1 MAAVVSSDSCVLC
14 GACAPMCPVGAISV
28 GDTSMVVDAD
38 TCISCETCIGECP
51 IGAISME

>member
-38 TCISCETCIGECP
+38 VCISCETCIDECP